1 MFVSHNNQQQD
12 TIFNEI
18 TTPLGDELT
27 WRWEARLSA
36 LLTEFSWEKK
46 ERILTILRQL
56 FPQEWDRKNIKKA
69 PKNLK
74 DELGELALL
83 TKEQLI
89 FTRPASDETPAI
101 AIIWWPWG
109 HGATYSMRI
118 KILTT
123 DYDDVALQQA
133 QASLIKK
140 IFQRIASR

>member
-1 MFVSHNNQQQD
+1 M
-12 TIFNEI
+12 
-18 TTPLGDELT
+18 
-27 WRWEARLSA
+27 
-36 LLTEFSWEKK
+36 
-46 ERILTILRQL
+46 
-56 FPQEWDRKNIKKA
+56 
-69 PKNLK
+69 
-74 DELGELALL
+74 ALL

-133 QASLIKK
+133 QASLIKRL
-140 IFQRIASR
+140 FQRIAS

>member
-1 MFVSHNNQQQD
+1 MSHNNQQQD
-12 TIFNEI
+12 TIFNAI

-133 QASLIKK
+133 QASLIKRL
-140 IFQRIASR
+140 FQRIAS